1 MLRACAGAGNLFMFD
16 PYKTLGLEKSFF
28 IDLNVL
34 EQAYFAAQRNT
45 HPDRFTL
52 AEEAKKKNAA
62 HKATLVN
69 KAYTLL
75 KNPLNRAT
83 YLLEARGVSLLSHDP
98 EFLPKVMEWNERTEA
113 GEDIS
118 SELAQEEAA
127 LLQELSEALEHN
139 EDERATKALYRLNY
153 VQKVRK

>member
-1 MLRACAGAGNLFMFD
+1 MFD
-16 PYKTLGLEKSFF
+16 PYKTLGLEKAFS
-28 IDLNVL
+28 IDLDAL

-52 AEEAKKKNAA
+52 AGEAEKKNAA
-62 HKATLVN
+62 HGATLVN

-75 KNPLNRAT
+75 KNPLDRAT

-98 EFLPKVMEWNERTEA
+98 EFLPKVMDWNERAEA
-113 GEDIS
+113 GEDIT

-127 LLQELSEALEHN
+127 LLQELGEALEHN

-153 VQKVRK
+153 VQKVKK